1 MIGGFSKSHRDAG
14 LGTARRSRRRR
25 VVVGQRDGVRG
36 AKRVGWADGP
46 RTGLGLGVPGL
57 RMLGRPFDVAILRA
71 ALDLAPN
78 QTSSGRRRW
87 SWAAPGWVWAA
98 PGWTAPGWTVPGA
111 SCSNSCRR
119 ALTWVWVVGGC
130 GV

>member
-78 QTSSGRRRW
+78 ETRSGRAALELGGAGLGLGRPRDGQRRD
-87 SWAAPGWVWAA
+87 GR
-98 PGWTAPGWTVPGA
+98 
-111 SCSNSCRR
+111 CRAR
-119 ALTWVWVVGGC
+119 LARIRVEGP
-130 GV
+130 